1 MSKIR
6 PELRP
11 YFHIR
16 DELVTEDD
24 IIYKG
29 TCCIIPAAMR
39 KDILTTLHSVHMG
52 IAGTLRR
59 ARESVYWPG
68 MNGDIK
74 NYIEKCHICRENRV
88 TSQQRETLQQH
99 SRPARPWAKVGV
111 DLFSLDK
118 NNLLITVDYW
128 SNYFE
133 LDQIMGETTSKKVVQ
148 CLRRHFATHGIPDTV
163 ISDNG
168 PQFASEIFANFS
180 KEWMFNHVI
189 SSPYHSQSNGMVESS
204 VKIAKNIL
212 RTSLAAKEDPWLAL
226 LAFRNTPTEG
236 MDTSPVQRLM
246 SRRTKT
252 LMPTTEN
259 QLLPDCSGF
268 EKDIIDRQLKEKKK
282 TGGILQQKI

>member
-1 MSKIR
+1 MELRNWIAPGWPSDISKIM
-6 PELRP
+6 PELRS

-16 DELVTEDD
+16 DELVIEDD
-24 IIYKG
+24 IYKG
-29 TCCIIPAAMR
+29 TRCIIPAAMR
-39 KDILTTLHSVHMG
+39 KDILTKLHSVHMG

-118 NNLLITVDYW
+118 NNFLITVDYW

-168 PQFASEIFANFS
+168 PQFASEVFANFS
-180 KEWMFNHVI
+180 KEWMFNHVTT
-189 SSPYHSQSNGMVESS
+189 SPYHSQSNGMVESS
-204 VKIAKNIL
+204 VKIAKKHTKNITGSK
-212 RTSLAAKEDPWLAL
+212 RGSMASTSC
-226 LAFRNTPTEG
+226 
-236 MDTSPVQRLM
+236 VQKYANRGYGYQP
-246 SRRTKT
+246 S
-252 LMPTTEN
+252 TTT
-259 QLLPDCSGF
+259 DV
-268 EKDIIDRQLKEKKK
+268 EKDKDTDANNRKS
-282 TGGILQQKI
+282 TPSRLQRF